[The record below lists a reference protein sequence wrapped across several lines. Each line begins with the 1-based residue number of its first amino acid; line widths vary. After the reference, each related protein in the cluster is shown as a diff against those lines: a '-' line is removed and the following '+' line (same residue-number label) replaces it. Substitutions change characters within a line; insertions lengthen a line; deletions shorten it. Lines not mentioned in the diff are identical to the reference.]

1 MKSTG
6 VYLFLTEKVIWLGVF
21 YISLRVLFKNR
32 KKMAKRKDLKKAIDY
47 LSGDL
52 MMETL
57 LCSLQPKYDKVKLEE
72 IMAQIVRMTSE
83 FRERI
88 QHPAGIGNKQIVK
101 KYYKKLRED
110 FDTEVNNIYTELML
124 LNKENK
130 KN

>member
-1 MKSTG
+1 
-6 VYLFLTEKVIWLGVF
+6 
-21 YISLRVLFKNR
+21 
-32 KKMAKRKDLKKAIDY
+32 MAKRKDLKKAIDY

-57 LCSLQPKYDKVKLEE
+57 LCSLQPKFDKAKLEE
-72 IMAQIVRMTSE
+72 IIARIVRMAEE

-88 QHPAGIGNKQIVK
+88 QHPAGTGDKQLVK

-110 FDTEVNNIYTELML
+110 FDTEVDNIYTELML
-124 LNKENK
+124 LNTENK